1 MLWGCLV
8 IFISV
13 FCFVSVSSTSSL
25 SFIWFV
31 WVSKGFLLSC
41 SLLGDWNEW
50 NKIIGSGSWIGLSLL
65 ERSVLC
71 LLFMQFDDHGND
83 LELLS
88 EELVSMWSVGVGLEF
103 ATEWTFLVGWT
114 RGLWLVSLN
123 QLQFVS
129 LERLRSFNMGKYG
142 SVALYVSGVYTD
154 LFLFYV
160 KNMYYIVAFAIMVFL
175 GSNLQD
181 KVELK
186 IIYILEEGQD
196 YIIIFILKVFTM
208 TVIFGRLVAYCFFL
222 GGWDFRVSS
231 NSNSLALGSI
241 IYIVK

>member
-175 GSNLQD
+175 GSNL
-181 KVELK
+181 
-186 IIYILEEGQD
+186 
-196 YIIIFILKVFTM
+196 
-208 TVIFGRLVAYCFFL
+208 
-222 GGWDFRVSS
+222 
-231 NSNSLALGSI
+231 
-241 IYIVK
+241 

>member
-1 MLWGCLV
+1 MGLFG
-8 IFISV
+8 FFFSV

-41 SLLGDWNEW
+41 SLLGDWNGW
-50 NKIIGSGSWIGLSLL
+50 NKIIGFGSWIGLRLL
-65 ERSVLC
+65 ERSDLC
-71 LLFMQFDDHGND
+71 LLFMHVDDHGSD

-88 EELVSMWSVGVGLEF
+88 EELVSMWFVGVGLEF
-103 ATEWTFLVGWT
+103 ATEQNVLVGWT

-129 LERLRSFNMGKYG
+129 LERLRSFNLGTYV
-142 SVALYVSGVYTD
+142 SVTVYVSGVYTD
-154 LFLFYV
+154 LFLFYL
-160 KNMYYIVAFAIMVFL
+160 KNITYIAAFFIMVFL
-175 GSNLQD
+175 GSNLKD

-186 IIYILEEGQD
+186 IIYILGWGQD

-208 TVIFGRLVAYCFFL
+208 TVIFGRLVAYCFF

-231 NSNSLALGSI
+231 NSNSLAFGSI

>member
-1 MLWGCLV
+1 MGKLYEQFKLY
-8 IFISV
+8 
-13 FCFVSVSSTSSL
+13 
-25 SFIWFV
+25 
-31 WVSKGFLLSC
+31 
-41 SLLGDWNEW
+41 
-50 NKIIGSGSWIGLSLL
+50 
-65 ERSVLC
+65 
-71 LLFMQFDDHGND
+71 MFDDHGND

-160 KNMYYIVAFAIMVFL
+160 KNMYYIVAFAIMVF
-175 GSNLQD
+175 
-181 KVELK
+181 
-186 IIYILEEGQD
+186 
-196 YIIIFILKVFTM
+196 TM
-208 TVIFGRLVAYCFFL
+208 TIMTIQKVITPRG
-222 GGWDFRVSS
+222 
-231 NSNSLALGSI
+231 
-241 IYIVK
+241 